1 MSDDKMNRGEP
12 DRSRINLNEDYE
24 VSYWSERF
32 GITKEQLTKAVEKV
46 GNSPEDIARLV
57 GKSALSATG
66 SPFDAAQRNDR
77 RAHLVGRLVHGMRHA
92 GALLLCGDRRARIG

>member
-1 MSDDKMNRGEP
+1 MERFAMSDDKMNRGEP

-32 GITKEQLTKAVEKV
+32 GITKEQLKKAVEKV

-57 GKSALSATG
+57 GKPA
-66 SPFDAAQRNDR
+66 
-77 RAHLVGRLVHGMRHA
+77 
-92 GALLLCGDRRARIG
+92 

>member
-12 DRSRINLNEDYE
+12 DRSRINLNEHYE

-32 GITKEQLTKAVEKV
+32 GITKEQLKKAVEKV

-57 GKSALSATG
+57 GK
-66 SPFDAAQRNDR
+66 P
-77 RAHLVGRLVHGMRHA
+77 M
-92 GALLLCGDRRARIG
+92 

>member
-32 GITKEQLTKAVEKV
+32 GITKEQLKKAVEKV
-46 GNSPEDIARLV
+46 SNSPEDIARLV
-57 GKSALSATG
+57 GKPA
-66 SPFDAAQRNDR
+66 
-77 RAHLVGRLVHGMRHA
+77 
-92 GALLLCGDRRARIG
+92 